1 MRSRSQLTRASGLG
15 AILIA
20 AAITPLAGPA
30 KAEDPGPL
38 FCWQYASELV
48 AAAKINQ
55 ENGCYDA
62 SDARNPG
69 STTPDD
75 HYNYCMSGNVSLEFL
90 QFARKARAI
99 QADNCSF
106 CSSSQF
112 ATASSDRLLAN
123 KMYACHLTGA
133 AYSDPPTQRFRA
145 CLNGPGRLSYGSPP
159 PLPIL
164 PLSSR
169 ELDREDQNRLD
180 QCMAQ
185 RDPNQIADFCQ
196 QFATKAYMLGLY
208 FDSEF
213 RNDAC
218 AADQNSAPSE
228 RWSRDWQFQ
237 FQWCIAPGNALFA
250 NEEETARETVI
261 GRCLA
266 GQGATQTP
274 GDLQSV
280 GINLFPGETFSAGNK
295 LAINPQGPGG
305 GLTPPRNATPFLPP
319 FSQPNRTPVN
329 PHGIGDGFPGI
340 QRGPGGGFDTVKSGG
355 PTDQSGPGSTVI
367 GNPGGSGG
375 ASTNTGGGGFDKT
388 FPGGSSANNPP
399 PFVPPTFD
407 QPNPRRIPSG
417 SPGGPGSGGFD
428 TVESGGPADQGG
440 PGSTVIGNRGGA
452 GGASTNI
459 SGGGFDKTFPGG
471 SSTNNP
477 PPFGQSAG
485 ASMNPNRI
493 PQSGFPGLPKGPTG
507 TAANASGGTTPGG
520 AGSQSGIS
528 VNTNQA
534 VKIQNIGPKIA
545 TFSHPTAGNT
555 ATTLRSYKSS
565 SLRTGYLHGAH
576 SKNHWSIASRRVR
589 NAHRR
594 THH

>member
-133 AYSDPPTQRFRA
+133 AYSDSPTQRFRA

-274 GDLQSV
+274 GDLQAV

-329 PHGIGDGFPGI
+329 PRGNVDGFPGI
-340 QRGPGGGFDTVKSGG
+340 QRGPGSGGFDTVRSGG
-355 PTDQSGPGSTVI
+355 PTDQGGPGSTVV
-367 GNPGGSGG
+367 GNRGGAGG
-375 ASTNTGGGGFDKT
+375 ASTNTSGGGFDKT

-399 PFVPPTFD
+399 PF
-407 QPNPRRIPSG
+407 
-417 SPGGPGSGGFD
+417 
-428 TVESGGPADQGG
+428 
-440 PGSTVIGNRGGA
+440 
-452 GGASTNI
+452 
-459 SGGGFDKTFPGG
+459 
-471 SSTNNP
+471 
-477 PPFGQSAG
+477 GQSAG
-485 ASMNPNRI
+485 APMNPSRI

-507 TAANASGGTTPGG
+507 TAANTSGGTTPGV

-534 VKIQNIGPKIA
+534 VKNQNIGPKIA

-565 SLRTGYLHGAH
+565 SLRTSYLHGAH
-576 SKNHWSIASRRVR
+576 SKKHWSIASRRVR